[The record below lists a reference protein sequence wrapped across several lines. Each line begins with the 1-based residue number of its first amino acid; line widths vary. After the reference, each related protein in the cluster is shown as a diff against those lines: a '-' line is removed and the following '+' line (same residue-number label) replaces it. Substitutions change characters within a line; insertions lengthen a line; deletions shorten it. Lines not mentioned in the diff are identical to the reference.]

1 MTRVEVEYPVET
13 NDHNAF
19 GEGVEDDPV
28 AIDLNVDDALL
39 LQHLVGSDSY
49 PPVLALLPNIYRIED
64 RDRVHSV
71 VAAQL
76 TEVGVLE
83 DGRVHPAVEH
93 WLMCLYRADVEMA
106 VRILDTGLDGEPKGM
121 LRMSLVRAGETHV
134 LAVRSDDHVVI
145 QSVFQQDRQ
154 LDMLSAAVATA
165 LGSAPVLRFEP
176 VTATVEQFG
185 EIPDD
190 QDERRRA
197 LVELGAEP
205 HAAAVLSRVL
215 DEVVRRAEVVIIE
228 HHDGSS
234 PKPEFAVHVVD
245 TLSGRII
252 VTPSVAMDG
261 RKWARYAPGDDAAL
275 RSGIGGLIDL
285 LPGRSWF
292 DTSRMN

>member
-1 MTRVEVEYPVET
+1 M
-13 NDHNAF
+13 
-19 GEGVEDDPV
+19 EDDPV
-28 AIDLNVDDALL
+28 VIDLNVDAALL
-39 LQHLVGSDSY
+39 LQHLVGIDSY

-64 RDRVHSV
+64 RDRVYAV

-83 DGRVHPAVEH
+83 GGRVHPVVEH
-93 WLMCLYRADVEMA
+93 WLRCLYRPDVEMA

-145 QSVFQQDRQ
+145 QAVFQADRR
-154 LDMLSAAVATA
+154 LDTLSAAVAAA
-165 LGSAPVLRFEP
+165 LGPAPVLRFEP
-176 VTATVEQFG
+176 VAARVEEFG

-190 QDERRRA
+190 RDEARRA
-197 LVELGAEP
+197 MEELGAQP
-205 HAAAVLSRVL
+205 HTAAVLSRVP
-215 DEVVRRAEVVIIE
+215 DEVVRRAEVVLIE

-234 PKPEFAVHVVD
+234 AQPVSSVNVVD
-245 TLSGRII
+245 TRSGRMI

-261 RKWARYAPGDDAAL
+261 QQWARYAPGDDAAL
-275 RSGIGGLIDL
+275 RSGIGALVEL

-292 DTSRMN
+292 DTSRVN